1 MPVSSLEIAITAQS
15 YFFTSGSTRSS
26 RSSSPVTEFSSGRPR
41 YAASPASSASTMEL
55 SMDSG
60 TSTVSCTSLMH
71 SARMRGSSASGMPAF
86 TSSIC
91 APASTCATASATT
104 RE

>member
-15 YFFTSGSTRSS
+15 YFLTSGSTRSS
-26 RSSSPVTEFSSGRPR
+26 RSSSPVTELSSGRPR

-60 TSTVSCTSLMH
+60 TSTVSCTSRDALGEDAQLVGERDAGVH
-71 SARMRGSSASGMPAF
+71 VQHLR
-86 TSSIC
+86 
-91 APASTCATASATT
+91 PASTCATASATT